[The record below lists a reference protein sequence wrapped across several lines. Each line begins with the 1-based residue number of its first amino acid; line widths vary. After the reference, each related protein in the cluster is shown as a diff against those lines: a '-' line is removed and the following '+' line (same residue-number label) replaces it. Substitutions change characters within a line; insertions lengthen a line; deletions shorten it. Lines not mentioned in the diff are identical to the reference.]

1 MIASLPLP
9 DPYPGHDPPAPHD
22 QKEASTMAI
31 QRKPP
36 VRADASPGPND
47 PAVRYGKIDAARMLG
62 FSVRTLDY
70 RISQGKLTTT
80 RSGGRVMIS
89 RSEILRYGKIN
100 DTDPVIAK
108 LPAKDKSPTKA
119 A

>member
-1 MIASLPLP
+1 M
-9 DPYPGHDPPAPHD
+9 
-22 QKEASTMAI
+22 K
-31 QRKPP
+31 KP
-36 VRADASPGPND
+36 VLSISSPTTSHYD
-47 PAVRYGKIDAARMLG
+47 PAVRYGKTDAARMLG

-108 LPAKDKSPTKA
+108 LPKA

>member
-1 MIASLPLP
+1 M
-9 DPYPGHDPPAPHD
+9 
-22 QKEASTMAI
+22 K
-31 QRKPP
+31 KP
-36 VRADASPGPND
+36 VLSISGLTTSHYD

-70 RISQGKLTTT
+70 RISQAKLTTT

-108 LPAKDKSPTKA
+108 LPKA